1 MNTGDAGLVI
11 RSEQA
16 ADHAAIAEVNR
27 EAFGQEGE
35 PRLVAALRDA
45 EGFDPQLSLVALRD
59 GVVVG
64 HILFSPIDI
73 VRDGGDLPAI
83 ALAPAVALAPMAVR
97 PAYQRQGIGS
107 ALVRAGLEA
116 CRRAGH
122 RIVVVLGHAE
132 YYPRFGFTPAGQR
145 GVRAPFEVPD
155 EAFMVLSLV
164 DGGLDD
170 VAGVVQYPAPFSDL

>member
-1 MNTGDAGLVI
+1 MNVADAGIVI
-11 RSEQA
+11 RSEQVD
-16 ADHAAIAEVNR
+16 DHAAIAEVNR
-27 EAFGQEGE
+27 EAFGQEDE

-59 GVVVG
+59 DGVVG
-64 HILFSPIDI
+64 HILFSPLDI
-73 VRDGGDLPAI
+73 VKDGGEVPAI
-83 ALAPAVALAPMAVR
+83 ARALALAPMAVR

-132 YYPRFGFTPAGQR
+132 YYPRFGFTLAGEH
-145 GVRAPFEVPD
+145 GLRAPFEVPD

-170 VAGVVQYPAPFSDL
+170 VAGVVRYPAPFSDL

>member
-1 MNTGDAGLVI
+1 MSAAGAGVVI
-11 RSEQA
+11 RSEQV

-45 EGFDPQLSLVALRD
+45 AGFDAALSLVALRD
-59 GVVVG
+59 DRVVG
-64 HILFSPIDI
+64 HILFSSIDI
-73 VRDGGDLPAI
+73 VRDEGDLPA
-83 ALAPAVALAPMAVR
+83 LALAPMSVR
-97 PAYQRQGIGS
+97 PAYQRRGIGS

-116 CRRAGH
+116 CRRGGH
-122 RIVVVLGHAE
+122 RIVMVLGHAE
-132 YYPRFGFTPAGQR
+132 YYPRFGFTPAGEC
-145 GVRAPFEVPD
+145 GVRPPFEVPD

-170 VAGVVQYPAPFSDL
+170 VAGVVRYPAPFSDL

>member
-1 MNTGDAGLVI
+1 MNAADAGIVI
-11 RSEQA
+11 RSEQL

-45 EGFDPQLSLVALRD
+45 DGFDPQLSLVAVRD
-59 GVVVG
+59 DGVVG
-64 HILFSPIDI
+64 HILFSPIHI
-73 VRDGGDLPAI
+73 ERDSGDVPAEARAR
-83 ALAPAVALAPMAVR
+83 ALALAPMAVR

-132 YYPRFGFTPAGQR
+132 YYPRFGFTLAGEH
-145 GVRAPFEVPD
+145 GLRAPFEVPD

-170 VAGVVQYPAPFSDL
+170 VAGVVRYPAPFSDL

>member
-1 MNTGDAGLVI
+1 MNAGDARLVI
-11 RSEQA
+11 RSEQL

-35 PRLVAALRDA
+35 PRLVAALRKA
-45 EGFDPQLSLVALRD
+45 EGFDPALSLVALRD
-59 GVVVG
+59 DAVVG
-64 HILFSPIDI
+64 HILFSAIHI
-73 VRDGGDLPAI
+73 VRDGGDVPA
-83 ALAPAVALAPMAVR
+83 LALAPMAVR
-97 PAYQRQGIGS
+97 PAFQRQGIGS
-107 ALVRAGLEA
+107 ALVRGGLEA

-132 YYPRFGFTPAGQR
+132 YYPRFGFTLAGECS
-145 GVRAPFEVPD
+145 VRAPFEVPD

-170 VAGVVQYPAPFSDL
+170 VAGVVRYPAPFSDL

>member
-1 MNTGDAGLVI
+1 MNAAEAGIVI
-11 RSEQA
+11 RSEQL
-16 ADHAAIAEVNR
+16 ADHAAIGDVNR

-45 EGFDPQLSLVALRD
+45 EGFDKQLSLVALRD
-59 GVVVG
+59 DAVVG
-64 HILFSPIDI
+64 HILFSAIDI
-73 VRDGGDLPAI
+73 VRDGGDVPA
-83 ALAPAVALAPMAVR
+83 LALAPMAVR
-97 PAYQRQGIGS
+97 PAFQRQGIGS

-116 CRRAGH
+116 CRRTGH
-122 RIVVVLGHAE
+122 RMVVVLGHAD
-132 YYPRFGFTPAGQR
+132 YYPRFGFTSAGKC

-170 VAGVVQYPAPFSDL
+170 VAGVVRYSGPFSDL